1 MLSLFIVFGSK
12 FLFDATRTHSR
23 SSLRNL
29 NFTFSAFFHDRSSK
43 FKAFPQALPLSPRVF
58 YGLILIPFY
67 FVLPC
72 WTYPSFSR
80 VQGILWPRKDH
91 RKENKDTLSQMR
103 RYLLKPAQVLSLV
116 CCILILPYYT
126 IDFLVYKLYALN
138 VMPLVFSTKK
148 SRSSS
153 RFFNK

>member
-1 MLSLFIVFGSK
+1 MSLFIVFGSK
-12 FLFDATRTHSR
+12 FLFDATRTHCRTSFWY
-23 SSLRNL
+23 L

-80 VQGILWPRKDH
+80 VQGIYVVRAGPRGFESH
-91 RKENKDTLSQMR
+91 LLCYRIRGCHPRYRKESKDTLSQMR
-103 RYLLKPAQVLSLV
+103 RHLLKPKQVMSSVLLY
-116 CCILILPYYT
+116 PYFANIY
-126 IDFLVYKLYALN
+126 
-138 VMPLVFSTKK
+138 
-148 SRSSS
+148 
-153 RFFNK
+153 